1 MEWVALNTQEQ
12 KMKSQI
18 RKIIVQVDEVLQE
31 GGQAVNPPTRRAL
44 AMAVIA
50 NPYAG
55 KFSENLDQLIDIG
68 EELGGLLGERCVK
81 ALGIQPEDAH
91 SYGKAAIVGE
101 AGELEHAAAILH
113 PKLGAPLR
121 KAVSKG
127 AALVPSAKKQG
138 TLGTAIDVPLGHKD
152 AAFVRS
158 HFDAM
163 EARVNDAPRANEI
176 VVAVV
181 VTDSGRPHPRIGGLQ
196 VHEITG
202 TDGLR

>member
-44 AMAVIA
+44 AMAVIT

-55 KFSENLDQLIDIG
+55 KFNDNLDQLIDIG

>member
-1 MEWVALNTQEQ
+1 M
-12 KMKSQI
+12 SQDVPSYV
-18 RKIIVQVDEVLQE
+18 RKLVVQVDETRRE
-31 GGQAVNPPTRRAL
+31 MGRDVNPPTRRAL

-55 KFSENLDQLIDIG
+55 RYAENLDELITIG
-68 EELGGLLGERCVK
+68 EQLGGLLGERCVQ
-81 ALGIQPEDAH
+81 ALGITPSQAQ

-121 KAVSKG
+121 KAVEKG

-138 TLGTAIDVPLGHKD
+138 GVGSAVDVPLGHKD

-158 HFDAM
+158 HFDAI
-163 EARVNDAPRANEI
+163 EARISDAPRADEI
-176 VVAVV
+176 VVAVA
-181 VTDSGRPHPRIGGLQ
+181 VTDSGRPLPRIGGLQ
-196 VHEITG
+196 VSEIKG
-202 TDGLR
+202 EDGLR

>member
-1 MEWVALNTQEQ
+1 MNTDIP
-12 KMKSQI
+12 SYI
-18 RKIIVQVDEVLQE
+18 RKLVVQVDETHRE
-31 GGQAVNPPTRRAL
+31 MGRDVNPPTRRAL

-55 KFSENLDQLIDIG
+55 RYSESLDELIAIG
-68 EELGGLLGERCVK
+68 EQLGALLGERCVQ
-81 ALGIQPEDAH
+81 ALGITPAQAQ

-121 KAVSKG
+121 QAVERG

-138 TLGTAIDVPLGHKD
+138 GVGCAVDVPLGHKD

-158 HFDAM
+158 HFDAI
-163 EARVNDAPRANEI
+163 EARVSDAPRANEI
-176 VVAVV
+176 VVAVA
-181 VTDSGRPHPRIGGLQ
+181 VTDSGRPLPRIGGLQ
-196 VHEITG
+196 VNEVKG
-202 TDGLR
+202 EDGLR

>member
-1 MEWVALNTQEQ
+1 MEWVALKTQEQ

-55 KFSENLDQLIDIG
+55 KFSDNLDQLIDIG

-138 TLGTAIDVPLGHKD
+138 TLGTAIDVPLGHKE

-181 VTDSGRPHPRIGGLQ
+181 VTDSGRPLPRIGGLQ

>member
-1 MEWVALNTQEQ
+1 MNTDIP
-12 KMKSQI
+12 SYI
-18 RKIIVQVDEVLQE
+18 RKLVVQVDETHRE
-31 GGQAVNPPTRRAL
+31 MGRDVNPPTRRAL

-55 KFSENLDQLIDIG
+55 RYSESLDELIAIG
-68 EELGGLLGERCVK
+68 EQLGALLGERCVQ
-81 ALGIQPEDAH
+81 ALGITPAQAQ

-121 KAVSKG
+121 QAVERG

-138 TLGTAIDVPLGHKD
+138 GVGCAVDVPLGHKD

-158 HFDAM
+158 HFDAI
-163 EARVNDAPRANEI
+163 EARVSDAPRANEI
-176 VVAVV
+176 VVAVA
-181 VTDSGRPHPRIGGLQ
+181 VTDSGRPLPRIGGLQ
-196 VHEITG
+196 VHEVKG
-202 TDGLR
+202 EDGLR